1 MKKAI
6 MLLAAL
12 GGSLAVYAQDKPEP
26 LINRDFIFDLIHIAA
41 VLLIIYLISSFFL
54 QLVRSNFDFRLKS
67 KILDRQTD
75 ENIVGQLVRADKAN
89 PFNSVLQW
97 ICTLAAVGVGFM
109 LIEFTQPFGLHS
121 LAIMA
126 ICVAAGLGVYYFVAK
141 QTKK

>member
-1 MKKAI
+1 MKKAF